1 MMTNIC
7 FQCKH
12 FKSTMINSLGTIVH
26 KCKKYNEYIDPE
38 LFWEYPECEGY
49 KKNEVILDDEKV

>member
-7 FQCKH
+7 FQCEH
-12 FKSTMINSLGTIVH
+12 FISIMTKPRTIVH
-26 KCKKYNEYIDPE
+26 KCKKYNKYINPE

-49 KKNEVILDDEKV
+49 KKNEVTIEGER